1 MSLIDFCS
9 CTNSVEDVAH
19 HFRFVQE
26 HAVAGGLA
34 VALPDIRETVG
45 RTAQGADLTVARTMD
60 LAASRPLQDLRALV
74 LRDHALHLHEQ
85 LVLRRLAR
93 RAVEEDRR
101 DPLLAQLVEQ
111 QHLVGVLA
119 RQAVGAV
126 HVQPVDASLGDPI
139 AQPLERGPHQRRA
152 AEAVVEVNVLG
163 QQHVAVGRHA
173 LLERRDLA
181 VDRGLLRLLLGRN
194 ARVNRDRLHRLP
206 PCRRRTVRRS
216 HLPTTGRS
224 APAAIVRSTA
234 GLTTWYTARRCVADM
249 RVGENAVR
257 ISIPRR
263 ICADTLHPSTLVS
276 RKRRIPARPPR

>member
-1 MSLIDFCS
+1 MCAGLRRIVQTVGRPQRAAPRRVGILRALSSRAMSLIDFCS

-119 RQAVGAV
+119 RQAVGVV

-139 AQPLERGPHQRRA
+139 AQPLESAGRTN
-152 AEAVVEVNVLG
+152 VEPLK
-163 QQHVAVGRHA
+163 
-173 LLERRDLA
+173 
-181 VDRGLLRLLLGRN
+181 
-194 ARVNRDRLHRLP
+194 
-206 PCRRRTVRRS
+206 
-216 HLPTTGRS
+216 
-224 APAAIVRSTA
+224 
-234 GLTTWYTARRCVADM
+234 
-249 RVGENAVR
+249 
-257 ISIPRR
+257 
-263 ICADTLHPSTLVS
+263 PST
-276 RKRRIPARPPR
+276 R